1 LRLTAVI
8 FYVLAAFSVV
18 SAFMVVMARSP
29 MRCALGLMFTF
40 LGLAGIYVLL
50 HAHLI
55 AVLQILIY
63 AGGVTVLF
71 AFVIMMM
78 RQGQQISYP
87 GPFMPVR
94 VLSVITVFYLVYVVG
109 PVLVEV
115 ERARSALPAGYG
127 TVRLVGEVLFSKH
140 VVPFEATGV
149 LLLVTMIAAISII
162 GRSRPRYAGPDAPD
176 ASPGAPGGPGGPAG
190 PVGHVG
196 PGVPGGGP
204 GGLAGPKGS
213 P

>member
-1 LRLTAVI
+1 VPPGQQVYFQLGAELKFTTVI
-8 FYVLAAFSVV
+8 FYLLAAVSVI

-55 AVLQILIY
+55 AVIQVLVY

-78 RQGQQISYP
+78 RQGQQMRYP

-94 VLSVITVFYLVYVVG
+94 VLSIITIFYLIYVIG

-115 ERARSALPAGYG
+115 ERIRSALPAGYG
-127 TVRLVGEVLFSKH
+127 TVQLVGEVLFSRY

-149 LLLVTMIAAISII
+149 LLLMTMVAAISLI
-162 GRSRPRYAGPDAPD
+162 GRPRPAPED
-176 ASPGAPGGPGGPAG
+176 PGGPG
-190 PVGHVG
+190 
-196 PGVPGGGP
+196 
-204 GGLAGPKGS
+204 KED
-213 P
+213 